1 MALSMG
7 RFFITRLSLLICL
20 GDSAGTGYCPCDMP
34 RPDSPYNYLYIH
46 SVWIL
51 YTNCIYDVHFLY
63 IRIDVYKM
71 YTKWLY
77 TKCVPIFHKLL
88 YTKCIYTKCLYTKHI
103 LQFDKYL
110 YTFCIQNLAGI
121 PPLILYTKCIQ
132 KFVEMW
138 YTFCI
143 HQLHTSCTIFVYKM
157 STQFL
162 CGIFPILDRNILIPY
177 RMFLSIIWIV
187 GTIKKWLT
195 VVSWKLWF

>member
-1 MALSMG
+1 
-7 RFFITRLSLLICL
+7 
-20 GDSAGTGYCPCDMP
+20 
-34 RPDSPYNYLYIH
+34 
-46 SVWIL
+46 
-51 YTNCIYDVHFLY
+51 
-63 IRIDVYKM
+63 M

-77 TKCVPIFHKLL
+77 TKCIPH
-88 YTKCIYTKCLYTKHI
+88 
-103 LQFDKYL
+103 FDKLL
-110 YTFCIQNLAGI
+110 YTFCIHFVYIQNVYKMFLYKMCPTFPQTFVYKMYI
-121 PPLILYTKCIQ
+121 YKMFVYKIYTTIRQIFVYILYTKFNWHTSFDFVYKCIQ

-187 GTIKKWLT
+187 GTIKNGYIT
-195 VVSWKLWF
+195 VVS